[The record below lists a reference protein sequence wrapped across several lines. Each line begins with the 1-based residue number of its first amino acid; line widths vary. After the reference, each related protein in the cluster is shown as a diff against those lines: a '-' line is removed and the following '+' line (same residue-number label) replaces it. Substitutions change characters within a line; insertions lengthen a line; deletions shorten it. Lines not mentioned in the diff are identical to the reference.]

1 MAIQGSRAA
10 RRADSPESAA
20 SAAELTSEHFVRG
33 VALALR
39 AQWEGDDHFQAAS
52 RLAEA
57 DMDADWAEFRADSEA
72 AILAYLEIL
81 ERHGFRIV
89 RSLS

>member
-1 MAIQGSRAA
+1 
-10 RRADSPESAA
+10 
-20 SAAELTSEHFVRG
+20 LTGERFIRS

-52 RLAEA
+52 HLAHVDVEV
-57 DMDADWAEFRADSEA
+57 DADWAEFRADSEA

-81 ERHGFRIV
+81 ERNGFRIV